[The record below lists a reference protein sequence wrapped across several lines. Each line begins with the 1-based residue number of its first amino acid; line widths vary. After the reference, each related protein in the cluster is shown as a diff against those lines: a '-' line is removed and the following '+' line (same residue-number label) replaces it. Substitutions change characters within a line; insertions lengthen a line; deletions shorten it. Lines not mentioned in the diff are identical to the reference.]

1 MLSQMIR
8 AGRLDRNFYSSLEFA
23 GESAA
28 GDAAL
33 LVGVVHAVPAF
44 AAMIFRGLGSFAGA
58 QVAGALYFVLFGL
71 IAWLVSAGGMHL
83 VATRVYEVPG
93 RYESA
98 MRPVGFAQVAVIPA
112 ALRILPFDGDGL
124 LILASLIWL
133 FAALVVISQV
143 LYSNLDQQQHM
154 ATAAGGAGAWL
165 LATLF
170 FL

>member
-23 GESAA
+23 GERAV

-33 LVGVVHAVPAF
+33 LVGVAHGVPAVI
-44 AAMIFRGLGSFAGA
+44 AMLLYRLPIAS
-58 QVAGALYFVLFGL
+58 ALSFVLFG
-71 IAWLVSAGGMHL
+71 IVAWLISAGGMHL

-93 RYESA
+93 RYETA
-98 MRPVGFAQVAVIPA
+98 MRPVGFAQVAAIPA
-112 ALRILPFDGDGL
+112 ALRILPSGLSGL
-124 LILASLIWL
+124 LILGTLIWL

-143 LYSNLDQQQHM
+143 LYGHLDQQQHM
-154 ATAAGGAGAWL
+154 ATAAGGVGAWF

-170 FL
+170 FI